1 MILRASAILALSIA
15 LALAEVMIAA
25 EMAPES
31 QRTDFTCRWTPD
43 FARWQGIERLLDLQD
58 ASWVVRQAVGRVNAV
73 EEITQSG
80 DELVVEMDVSLPL
93 PGKVQRCPFDNRLH
107 DDRTPLGRPSRSR
120 HYWADEHT
128 LVHVYEFVDETVT
141 PYTLTAR
148 RHLIDSDTMR
158 IDVVASVPGEP
169 DHNAVQVYS
178 RVRNR

>member
-1 MILRASAILALSIA
+1 MLRASAILALSVA
-15 LALAEVMIAA
+15 LAPADVGIADEA
-25 EMAPES
+25 ARVS
-31 QRTDFTCRWTPD
+31 QRTDFSGRWTPD

-80 DELVVEMDVSLPL
+80 DQLVVKMDVPLPL
-93 PGKVQRCPFDNRLH
+93 PGKVQRCPFDNQLR

-120 HYWADEHT
+120 HYWEDEHT
-128 LVHVYEFVDETVT
+128 LVHVHELVDETVT

-169 DHNAVQVYS
+169 DHNAVQVY
-178 RVRNR
+178 RRARDR